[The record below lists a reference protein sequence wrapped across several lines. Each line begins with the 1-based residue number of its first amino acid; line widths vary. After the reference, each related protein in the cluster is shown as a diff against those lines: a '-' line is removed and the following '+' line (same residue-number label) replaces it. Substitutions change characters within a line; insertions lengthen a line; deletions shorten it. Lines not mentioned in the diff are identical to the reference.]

1 MTTRAE
7 AAQLRPFRFCPSPRF
22 VLISEVHQNYPGDVM
37 TDAVNDMANNDM
49 ANNDAAN
56 HDMANHDVADHNLAN
71 LEKPEKTRKS
81 MWWWPAEIVA
91 SGWAGAAAVVAFR
104 GCWHGKMGWPLG
116 VQGYSYQVCLSCG
129 AMRLFDE
136 KAFTAY
142 GPFRNDLNELIAWKE
157 STKSRSDS
165 RAQPATNVSHQA
177 P

>member
-1 MTTRAE
+1 
-7 AAQLRPFRFCPSPRF
+7 
-22 VLISEVHQNYPGDVM
+22 M
-37 TDAVNDMANNDM
+37 TDVVNDMANNDLCNNNM
-49 ANNDAAN
+49 ANSG
-56 HDMANHDVADHNLAN
+56 VAHNNLEN
-71 LEKPEKTRKS
+71 LEKPERARKS
-81 MWWWPAEIVA
+81 MWWWPVEIVA
-91 SGWAGAAAVVAFR
+91 SGLAGAAAVAAFR

-136 KAFTAY
+136 KAFIGY

-165 RAQPATNVSHQA
+165 RVQPAGNVSHQT